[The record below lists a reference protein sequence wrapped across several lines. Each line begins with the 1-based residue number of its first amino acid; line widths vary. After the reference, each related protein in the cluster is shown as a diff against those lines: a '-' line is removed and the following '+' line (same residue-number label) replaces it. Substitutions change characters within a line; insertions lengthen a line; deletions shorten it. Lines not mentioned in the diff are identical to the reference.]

1 MIKSY
6 IAATGFF
13 ILFALCF
20 YAKYSLKRTQPKP
33 QPHSGLVSFVIPL
46 MEYYDSRSQTGKS
59 WQPMP
64 RYVFEEREGGAWQ
77 FMAKFPNALQWV
89 KQDRLRFASMNFKN
103 RSEAVWFA
111 NHSYLFFKN
120 HHPIK

>member
-6 IAATGFF
+6 IATTGFF

-20 YAKYSLKRTQPKP
+20 YAKYSLKRTQPKLDN
-33 QPHSGLVSFVIPL
+33 HSGLISFVIPL

-64 RYVFEEREGGAWQ
+64 RYVFEQREGGVWQ

-89 KQDRLRFASMNFKN
+89 KQDRLRFASVCFKN
-103 RSEAVWFA
+103 KAEAVRFA
-111 NHSYLFFKN
+111 NCSYRFFHDN
-120 HHPIK
+120 PPIK

>member
-1 MIKSY
+1 MRNAY
-6 IAATGFF
+6 IASTGFL

-20 YAKYSLKRTQPKP
+20 YAKYSQKRTQPKP
-33 QPHSGLVSFVIPL
+33 QPHSDLIAFVIPL
-46 MEYYDSRSQTGKS
+46 MEYYDSRSETGFS

-64 RYVFEEREGGAWQ
+64 RYVFEQREGGCWQ
-77 FMAKFPNALQWV
+77 FMAKFPQALQWV

-111 NHSYLFFKN
+111 NHSYKFFHDN
-120 HHPIK
+120 PPIK

>member
-6 IAATGFF
+6 IAATGFL

-20 YAKYSLKRTQPKP
+20 YAKYSLKRTQPKLDNS
-33 QPHSGLVSFVIPL
+33 SGLISFVIPL
-46 MEYYDSRSQTGKS
+46 MEYYDSRSETGFS

-64 RYVFEEREGGAWQ
+64 RYVFEEREGGVWQ
-77 FMAKFPNALQWV
+77 FMAKFPNALEWV
-89 KQDRLRFASMNFKN
+89 KADRLRFASMNFKN

-111 NHSYLFFKN
+111 NCSYVYFKN
-120 HHPIK
+120 HPPVK

>member
-6 IAATGFF
+6 IAATGFL

-20 YAKYSLKRTQPKP
+20 YAKYSLKRTQVKP
-33 QPHSGLVSFVIPL
+33 QPHSDLISFVIPL
-46 MEYYDSRSQTGKS
+46 MEYYDSRSETGKS

-77 FMAKFPNALQWV
+77 FMAKFPNALEWV

-103 RSEAVWFA
+103 RREAVWFA
-111 NHSYLFFKN
+111 NCSYIYFKN
-120 HHPIK
+120 NPPIK